1 MLEKDN
7 SLVTVFSL
15 CYNTNAS
22 FVISAIDSIY
32 NQTYSNIE
40 HIIINDAPDD
50 FTHWPIIR
58 EYLSRNNLPSTII
71 ENKTNQGICNNLN
84 RVLDLSRGKY
94 LIGCSDD
101 VLEGDAIRI
110 MVSHYKKLDNDVK
123 IVFGDVSIINE
134 ENIITHE
141 SYLKAKGYYSNIE
154 EVNFSSYLQNR
165 VRFPTLGCL
174 YKKDVFDKVGNYDNN
189 LIAEDVDMHLRI
201 LSIFRCS
208 FCGYKVAN
216 YRSHSF
222 QLSQKSQDWFERD
235 RLIIFKKWHG
245 KISSDDTYYV
255 KKRIESMALNALLN
269 RKFDY
274 VRYHGYGS
282 ARVELYRYFSSFYP
296 LIALLIGVNR
306 QLKFLKS
313 KLLN

>member
-1 MLEKDN
+1 MLEKNN

-32 NQTYSNIE
+32 KQTYSNIE

-141 SYLKAKGYYSNIE
+141 SYLKAKGFYTYIQ

-174 YKKDVFDKVGNYDNN
+174 YKKDVFDIVGNYDNN

-201 LSIFRCS
+201 LSKFRCS

-216 YRSHSF
+216 YRKHSF
-222 QLSQKSQDWFERD
+222 QLSQKSQEWFERD
-235 RLIIFKKWHG
+235 RLTIYNKWLS
-245 KISSDDTYYV
+245 KTSKEDLIYI
-255 KKRIESMALNALLN
+255 KRSVEYLALKALLS

-274 VRYHGYGS
+274 ARYHGYSS
-282 ARVELYRYFSSFYP
+282 ARVELYRYLSSFYP

-306 QLKFLKS
+306 QLKFVKS